1 MSDNGFDLG
10 NARGYVEIDSSGVK
24 RGMDEARRHW
34 DAGLSSML
42 SGVDRIGGAM
52 QSLGTQMTAIGAPF
66 AAGMGVAVKSAID
79 FDESMTNVGAI
90 LGKTRDEMTQLN
102 AEILE
107 IGAASRAGPQ
117 GAADAFAEIAGGVA
131 DASIHMAIL
140 NSAVA
145 TAEAGN
151 ANLQGVTAA
160 LVSTMN
166 SYSFAA
172 EDAGMASD
180 VLTQTVGM
188 GVGSMDELAAAL
200 PQVTGLAKST
210 GVAFDDLGAMMA
222 LLSTRGNSFG
232 QSATQIR
239 AIMVAMLNPNEKM
252 KKAFEEIGVA
262 SGQAAIEQYGLAGAL
277 KLLNEESPTFQ
288 ANMAGT
294 LGSVEALNGS
304 IALMSDG
311 TEEFIGQFT
320 DGLEGATD
328 AARELQNAS
337 PAAAMDRLM
346 SRFAALKIELG
357 TALIPVLVQAVDAL
371 LPLMDLFTAWVQ
383 TNPELVAGA
392 GALVGAM
399 VTMGPVLIGAG
410 ALLSALVSPVG
421 LLITAVGALGVAWQQ
436 NFLGIRDTIEPVLA
450 GISHSV
456 NRFSKHLAQY
466 GLDEAFRAIFGK
478 GDVIENMESHLEG
491 SLVMMGLSRDRAIA
505 IVEGLWSAVLR
516 VREAYVWLI
525 DGLQTVGGVAQRT
538 FTNMRKGVTDFASTT
553 VGAFKDA
560 WKAVG
565 SYNDIL
571 SEGGSVV
578 DGLIGSAEGAAR
590 NFLLAFGILDSSNW
604 MAFRDRFEGTL
615 YGIYDRVVWFID
627 TVRPL
632 FTEFVELARNLIS
645 KIDFGKVFNIARDV
659 MAFTSPMGIAIK
671 TLGAF
676 GVDFKKVFEDIVGA
690 VTRFLGAINDGGGLF
705 DGLRAAFGDTAFLD
719 AFESGFNS
727 IVDFVTNTAIP
738 ALQQVYAWFTQTA
751 LPAIV
756 AFVETTVLP
765 AIQGFFT
772 YLADGWEMVRPP
784 LEMLYNW
791 FVNEAL
797 PAISNLI
804 TQSVIPAIEVFV
816 GVLVSIWETVAP
828 HLLNMYNWFVN
839 EALPGI
845 LNFITTTVI
854 PGVQWFI
861 DTLKN
866 IWIAVEPV
874 IVGLIDWFL
883 TNGWP
888 VVEGI
893 ISTGSDIVN
902 GFINVLK
909 DIWTAVEPF
918 VNKLL
923 DWFQTSGW
931 PAIEGILDAGKKII
945 QGVIDTFVKIWESIK
960 TPLGEF
966 QTGVQKIFSWIKDN
980 VIQPVIDTINGIA
993 SSIEQALIS
1002 VGLLKKD
1009 MTDVNAIASNAL
1021 TGDGT
1026 GISYGGV
1033 TAPGFDTGGFTGFGP
1048 PGAIAGFVHAEE
1060 YVIPAQGVP
1069 VLRENGSRSAMEFG
1083 PGAVV
1088 IHANS
1093 YEQGR
1098 AAADGF
1104 TQRMDELRRSRG

>member
-107 IGAASRAGPQ
+107 VGAASRAGPQ

-252 KKAFEEIGVA
+252 RKAFEEIGVA

-328 AARELQNAS
+328 AARALQNAS

-357 TALIPVLVQAVDAL
+357 KALIPVLVQAVDAL

-436 NFLGIRDTIEPVLA
+436 NFMGIRDTIEPVLA
-450 GISHSV
+450 GIE
-456 NRFSKHLAQY
+456 HLLSYSLAY
-466 GLDEAFRAIFGK
+466 VRDFGLQEALLGVFGQGSIDET
-478 GDVIENMESHLEG
+478 MQSTLEG
-491 SLVMMGLSRDRAIA
+491 ALFTMGLSRDRAIA

-516 VREAYVWLI
+516 VRDGFTWL
-525 DGLQTVGGVAQRT
+525 
-538 FTNMRKGVTDFASTT
+538 
-553 VGAFKDA
+553 
-560 WKAVG
+560 
-565 SYNDIL
+565 
-571 SEGGSVV
+571 V
-578 DGLIGSAEGAAR
+578 D
-590 NFLLAFGILDSSNW
+590 
-604 MAFRDRFEGTL
+604 TL
-615 YGIYDRVVWFID
+615 
-627 TVRPL
+627 RPL
-632 FTEFVELARNLIS
+632 FAEIGKLLS
-645 KIDFGKVFNIARDV
+645 KIDFGKAFNIARDV
-659 MAFTSPMGIAIK
+659 MAFTSPLGIATK
-671 TLGAF
+671 ALGAF
-676 GVDFKKVFEDIVGA
+676 GVDFKKVFEDIIGA

-719 AFESGFNS
+719 TFESGFNS
-727 IVDFVTNTAIP
+727 VVDFVTNTAIP

-888 VVEGI
+888 VIEGI
-893 ISTGSDIVN
+893 ISTGSDLVN

-931 PAIEGILDAGKKII
+931 PAIEGILDAGKGII